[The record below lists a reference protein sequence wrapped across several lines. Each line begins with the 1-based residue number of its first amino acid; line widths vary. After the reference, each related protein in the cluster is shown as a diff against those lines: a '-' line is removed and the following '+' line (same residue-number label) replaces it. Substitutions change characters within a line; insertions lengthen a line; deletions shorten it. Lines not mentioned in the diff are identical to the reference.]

1 MGDEVAALPP
11 VSSYLSLNKPA
22 KRDPDTARAESGGE
36 AASSAYDDAYGSIE
50 PYDEDYGSLDA
61 ASSDV
66 YSPDDKVVID
76 ITDRDQVLQL
86 ATFLD
91 KAMPGMPQEQQELL
105 KNMDMAAQLTVVM
118 GASNAPKLADLVT
131 QQVFLASSTA
141 SADVSPEYGFPEA
154 LPNSNLDPHLEGRR
168 QCLPGVPTLH
178 KAPKLTVSMATQ
190 APERAAVNGNGKVPQ
205 VEKLELSE
213 LTAVS
218 PLDGRYGRATH
229 PLRHIFRSATM
240 IKVAKVAITD

>member
-76 ITDRDQVLQL
+76 ITDRVYDEDDV
-86 ATFLD
+86 
-91 KAMPGMPQEQQELL
+91 EYEQELL
-105 KNMDMAAQLTVVM
+105 E
-118 GASNAPKLADLVT
+118 DLG
-131 QQVFLASSTA
+131 L
-141 SADVSPEYGFPEA
+141 
-154 LPNSNLDPHLEGRR
+154 
-168 QCLPGVPTLH
+168 
-178 KAPKLTVSMATQ
+178 
-190 APERAAVNGNGKVPQ
+190 
-205 VEKLELSE
+205 
-213 LTAVS
+213 
-218 PLDGRYGRATH
+218 
-229 PLRHIFRSATM
+229 
-240 IKVAKVAITD
+240 